1 MPEFAARG
9 ASAVYRCVTSLT
21 WHGTRH
27 SKSNGS
33 GGSRC
38 LSGPGMTCL
47 VSCERSQ
54 CYHERERE
62 REFECECA
70 PARSLVSARSLRE
83 STCVS
88 DVSEDNELLCTT
100 QGGKRV
106 LL

>member
-1 MPEFAARG
+1 MPEFAACG

-62 REFECECA
+62 SLSVNVPPRARWYRCICEKLEREHM
-70 PARSLVSARSLRE
+70 
-83 STCVS
+83 CVM
-88 DVSEDNELLCTT
+88 
-100 QGGKRV
+100 
-106 LL
+106 